1 MKIKYKNPLIF
12 SSLVLVLVVFIGF
25 VEKKDSER
33 TLSGMEV
40 RVRGIADVYF
50 VNEKEI
56 LNALKTEF
64 PLIQPGISMK
74 EVDLNK
80 IEKKVETHPFVRKAE
95 VFADLKGQVVIE
107 IAQHIPMARI
117 VRPNAA
123 DGYISTEGRILPTSP
138 QYTTRVMTLG
148 GAHAES
154 LLKMEDINESH
165 SELMELIR
173 FIYDDEFWRAQI
185 AGMDIPKKSD
195 IRMHQQVG
203 KQVIEFGDAKDI
215 EEKFNKINLFYEE
228 ILPKKGW
235 NTYSRVNVK
244 YKGQIVCE

>member
-1 MKIKYKNPLIF
+1 MKIRIKNSLIF
-12 SSLVLVLVVFIGF
+12 SSLVIVLVVFIGF

-40 RVRGIADVYF
+40 RVKGIADVYF
-50 VNEKEI
+50 VNEADI
-56 LNALKTEF
+56 LKAVQIEF
-64 PLIQPGISMK
+64 PLVKPGISMK
-74 EVDLNK
+74 EVNLNQ

-95 VFADLKGQVVIE
+95 VFADLNGHVMIE

-117 VRPNAA
+117 VRPSAA
-123 DGYISTEGRILPTSP
+123 DGYISTEGKILPTSP

-148 GAHAES
+148 GAYAEK
-154 LLKMEDINESH
+154 LLQLDDINESH
-165 SELMELIR
+165 SELLELIR
-173 FIYDDEFWRAQI
+173 FIYGDEFWRAQI
-185 AGMDIPKKSD
+185 AGMDIPKKSE
-195 IRMHQQVG
+195 IRMYQQVG

-215 EEKFNKINLFYEE
+215 QEKFKKINLFYEE

>member
-1 MKIKYKNPLIF
+1 MKIRIKNSLIF
-12 SSLVLVLVVFIGF
+12 SSLVIVLVVFIGF

-40 RVRGIADVYF
+40 RVKGIADVYF
-50 VNEKEI
+50 VNEADI
-56 LNALKTEF
+56 LKAVQTEF
-64 PLIQPGISMK
+64 PLVKPGISMK
-74 EVDLNK
+74 EVNLNQ

-95 VFADLKGQVVIE
+95 VFADLNGHVMIE

-117 VRPNAA
+117 VRPSAA
-123 DGYISTEGRILPTSP
+123 DGYISTEGKILPTSP

-148 GAHAES
+148 GAYAEK
-154 LLKMEDINESH
+154 LLQLDDINESH
-165 SELMELIR
+165 SELLELIR
-173 FIYDDEFWRAQI
+173 FIYGDEFWRAQI
-185 AGMDIPKKSD
+185 AGMDIPKKSE
-195 IRMHQQVG
+195 IRMYQQVG

-215 EEKFNKINLFYEE
+215 QEKFKKINLFYEE

>member
-1 MKIKYKNPLIF
+1 MKIRIKNSLIF
-12 SSLVLVLVVFIGF
+12 SSLLIVLVVFIGF

-40 RVRGIADVYF
+40 RVKGITDVYF
-50 VNEKEI
+50 VNEADI
-56 LNALKTEF
+56 LKALQIEF
-64 PLIQPGISMK
+64 PLVQPGISMK

-95 VFADLKGQVVIE
+95 VFADLKGHVMIE

-117 VRPNAA
+117 VSPSAA
-123 DGYISTEGRILPTSP
+123 DGYISTQGKILPTSP
-138 QYTTRVMTLG
+138 QYTTRVMTLE
-148 GAHAES
+148 GAYAES
-154 LLKMEDINESH
+154 LLQFEDINESH

-173 FIYDDEFWRAQI
+173 FIYRDDFWRAQI
-185 AGMDIPKKSD
+185 AGLDISKKSE
-195 IRMHQQVG
+195 IKMHQQVG

-215 EEKFNKINLFYEE
+215 DEKFNKINLFYEE